1 MNNFS
6 PIAAP
11 ISYHTS
17 PTPVDENTVAEYFL
31 VRLRPLAIE
40 YHLKYPLHEVEDYIN
55 MGIMNILYVMRTK
68 HRYDYAYLYGVAR
81 LTMKQASY
89 GKAFELSLDSYLY
102 NSDTDMHH
110 DVEDVPP
117 APTPIASQAVR
128 IRINR
133 ILKNLEPKHRAVLLS
148 YYGIQDRSGRVRTP
162 ENVRKTYKLT
172 KEQYFD
178 MRKYLTRKLSVKL
191 Q

>member
-55 MGIMNILYVMRTK
+55 MGIVKILYIMRTK

-81 LTMKQASY
+81 LTMKQASC
-89 GKAFELSLDSYLY
+89 KKFEFSLDSYLY
-102 NSDTDMHH
+102 DPDTDMHH
-110 DVEDVPP
+110 DVEDRPS
-117 APTPIASQAVR
+117 APTPIASNAVR

-133 ILKNLEPKHRAVLLS
+133 ILNHLEPKHRAVLLS

-172 KEQYFD
+172 NEQYFD